1 MLKYINIRK
10 NGSGSE
16 DNVENKMKIVNY
28 SIEEMRVKME
38 EAQKKYF
45 GYKNLKHFQI
55 EAVHAVFHKKD
66 SFLVMATGMGKS
78 LCYQIPSIMDE
89 YKNKLTIVISPLI
102 SLMKDQVDNLNRK
115 KISSVFLG
123 SGQKKNNQKILS
135 EIKQGLYNIVYCSPE
150 YALNNKNL
158 FMLLKN
164 KILLVAIDEVHCM
177 SEWGHDF
184 RPSYRKLNELR
195 TILNDIPFMCL
206 TATCTKAVQSDIL
219 KNLNFS
225 LNKCLIKRSSVNK
238 TNIFY
243 KVLEKT
249 DIYDDLKNILDI
261 PPYKSNE
268 RTRKF
273 IDNSKICPY
282 NSTLIYVNSKKDCE
296 NIYNFLHERGLLV
309 KMYHADLSNEE
320 KREAHEMFLKDEIQ
334 IVIATV
340 AFGMGIDKPDIRR
353 IIHYGFSRSLEA
365 YVQQVGRAGRDGGD
379 AEAILFFHINE
390 ESKSKNLILRE
401 NVANHMM
408 EKNFKRVQHIINMFT
423 QSSDYA
429 YSTICRRKK
438 IYDYFDEHP
447 IKSLDI
453 NIFDNVNNKG
463 VCFYIQKYDMFL
475 CYKCDNCAYY
485 INAIKKN
492 KKILEK
498 KISITN
504 GANGKNENDFIS
516 IPNKIED
523 SVFSLTNEIDDT
535 NKMYKYENVICIN
548 ENKDEREGGMISLL
562 SVPNI
567 LDNISD
573 LTNELKILLNCV
585 TSLNGKTGISTICK
599 ILIKSSESNIIK
611 KGYHNIKEYGEGK
624 HKSAAWWSAFIKVCR
639 NDQFVEELLNY
650 SNDMGYISIGITK
663 KGENFIN
670 SDRKYIIPLPFFL
683 SDNVMHEKK
692 KKGAKNGAKR
702 GGKNGAKN
710 GAKGGGKNGGKNGEF
725 NYSDYDQKNSTFETS
740 ENNKD
745 DHTTFNVGSY
755 SVKNKSK
762 YIKEDSNI
770 ERHISSTIN
779 IDAFKYKEG
788 EDNPII
794 LKNEKNKNGIINLSE
809 NKYEYFNIN
818 KNKFVRESEYKEI
831 KLTDDQIKESLMRIL
846 LRTRMLEARNQNIPP
861 FQLISDQPL
870 KDICNKRITQVH
882 LIRKHVYNISPICSN
897 TFLEKLASGIR
908 GFCLLHDLDTNINLI
923 NENNDRKGESGYRM
937 GLNDRGSTSEFGSTR
952 VSNLTSVTNLLESF
966 TYDNNNDND
975 KNGHSEISKFENSEY
990 ISNNQMN
997 YNKANYIRKNESYD
1011 HRSSKF
1017 NNFNASNIR
1026 ATASINEPASGFRT
1040 HENGRPHENS
1050 RTHENGRAHEN
1061 RTRMNTI
1068 NYNALDQFKYREEE
1082 AKPASM
1088 YRTPDSNFDSK
1099 FNHNFDSKFNDNFDK
1114 TLGKLGKSDIYTNVS
1129 NNKLERNKQTC
1140 HKDMNKLTNN
1150 DRAYGEF
1157 NFDKNKSNNLQ
1168 QEQNEI
1174 FKQKLNEFASNDFP
1188 FINQVYQFDKDTKIN
1203 KINKESKKDKLNFS
1217 DFVYN
1222 DNTSNN
1228 NKISFE
1234 SRNKNIYCENST
1246 DNRKNNNFDN
1256 LDPKKENNI
1265 PFIKDIEINK
1275 FDGNLVEVGY
1285 EKKKKFNL
1293 IESFAYDD
1301 KQNYE
1306 QDAFLHQTNMNDVQ
1320 SFRELKKRKL

>member
-1 MLKYINIRK
+1 MLKYMSIRK

-16 DNVENKMKIVNY
+16 DNMPNRMGTVNY
-28 SIEEMRVKME
+28 SIEEMRIKME

-115 KISSVFLG
+115 KISAVFLG

-158 FMLLKN
+158 FLLLKN

-195 TILNDIPFMCL
+195 QILKEIPFMCL

-219 KNLNFS
+219 KNLDFN

-238 TNIFY
+238 KNIFY

-282 NSTLIYVNSKKDCE
+282 NSTLIYVNTKKDCE
-296 NIYNFLHERGLLV
+296 SIYNFLHERGLLV

-390 ESKSKNLILRE
+390 ESKSKNVILRE
-401 NVANHMM
+401 NIANHMM
-408 EKNFKRVQHIINMFT
+408 EKNFKRVQHIIAMFT

-429 YSTICRRKK
+429 YSIICRRKK
-438 IYDYFDEHP
+438 IYDYFDEQP

-453 NIFDNVNNKG
+453 DIFDNTNNEG
-463 VCFYIQKYDMFL
+463 VCFYIQKYDIFL
-475 CYKCDNCAYY
+475 CSKCDNCVHYMN
-485 INAIKKN
+485 IIKKN
-492 KKILEK
+492 KRKIDYKSGNNLVT
-498 KISITN
+498 ITD
-504 GANGKNENDFIS
+504 KTENSF
-516 IPNKIED
+516 
-523 SVFSLTNEIDDT
+523 FSLTNEIDET
-535 NKMYKYENVICIN
+535 NRMFASDNVICIN
-548 ENKDEREGGMISLL
+548 DDKHEGEGRMRPLL
-562 SVPNI
+562 SIPNI
-567 LDNISD
+567 LDNTSD

-585 TSLNGKTGISTICK
+585 ISLKGKTGISTICK
-599 ILIKSSESNIIK
+599 ILIKSAESNIIK

-624 HKSAAWWSAFIKVCR
+624 HKPAAWWSAFMKVCR
-639 NDQFVEELLNY
+639 NDKYVEELLNY

-663 KGENFIN
+663 KGEDFIN

-683 SDNVMHEKK
+683 SDNAINDKKK
-692 KKGAKNGAKR
+692 KKGAKK
-702 GGKNGAKN
+702 GGKS
-710 GAKGGGKNGGKNGEF
+710 GGKKGEY
-725 NYSDYDQKNSTFETS
+725 NYSNYESKNSLFDNS
-740 ENNKD
+740 ENDKN
-745 DHTTFNVGSY
+745 DHTTFNVGTY
-755 SVKNKSK
+755 SVKNKVK
-762 YIKEDSNI
+762 YIKEFLNTELSNN
-770 ERHISSTIN
+770 ERNISKTID
-779 IDAFKYKEG
+779 IDAFKYRE
-788 EDNPII
+788 EETNPVV
-794 LKNEKNKNGIINLSE
+794 LKSVKDIKNPKNKNGAINLSE

-818 KNKFVRESEYKEI
+818 KHDFVRESEYKEI
-831 KLTDDQIKESLMRIL
+831 KLTNDQIKESLMNIL

-882 LIRKHVYNISPICSN
+882 LIRKHVYNISPLCSN
-897 TFLEKLASGIR
+897 IFLEKLASGIR
-908 GFCLLHDLDTNINLI
+908 GFCLLHDLETNINLV
-923 NENNDRKGESGYRM
+923 NDH
-937 GLNDRGSTSEFGSTR
+937 GSASEFRSTKM
-952 VSNLTSVTNLLESF
+952 SNLASVANFIESF
-966 TYDNNNDND
+966 TYDNKKNDHPEAS
-975 KNGHSEISKFENSEY
+975 KIEHSEY
-990 ISNNQMN
+990 MPNNQ
-997 YNKANYIRKNESYD
+997 ANYIRKDEPYG
-1011 HRSSKF
+1011 HRSSEFNKF
-1017 NNFNASNIR
+1017 STSTIR
-1026 ATASINEPASGFRT
+1026 TTASINEPTNNFRT
-1040 HENGRPHENS
+1040 HENS
-1050 RTHENGRAHEN
+1050 
-1061 RTRMNTI
+1061 RTRMNTL

-1082 AKPASM
+1082 PKPVSI
-1088 YRTPDSNFDSK
+1088 YRPNDSHS
-1099 FNHNFDSKFNDNFDK
+1099 NHNFNDKDCDK
-1114 TLGKLGKSDIYTNVS
+1114 TLEKFGKSDMYTHVS
-1129 NNKLERNKQTC
+1129 NNKFEGNKQTY
-1140 HKDMNKLTNN
+1140 HRDMNKLTNN
-1150 DRAYGEF
+1150 DRGYDEF
-1157 NFDKNKSNNLQ
+1157 NFDKNMVINNRTNNLQ
-1168 QEQNEI
+1168 HKQDDT
-1174 FKQKLNEFASNDFP
+1174 FKQKLNEFVSNDFT
-1188 FINQVYQFDKDTKIN
+1188 FINQVHQFDNNDKHTKIN
-1203 KINKESKKDKLNFS
+1203 NINKEPNKDKFNFS
-1217 DFVYN
+1217 HFTYN
-1222 DNTSNN
+1222 ENPSNN
-1228 NKISFE
+1228 NQFSFD
-1234 SRNKNIYCENST
+1234 SRNKNPYCENST
-1246 DNRKNNNFDN
+1246 DNRKNNNFN
-1256 LDPKKENNI
+1256 SLDPKKQNNI
-1265 PFIKDIEINK
+1265 SFIKNIEINK
-1275 FDGNLVEVGY
+1275 FDDNLVEVGY

-1306 QDAFLHQTNMNDVQ
+1306 QDAFLHPTNRNDVL

>member
-16 DNVENKMKIVNY
+16 DNMENKMEIVNY
-28 SIEEMRVKME
+28 SIEEMRIKME

-78 LCYQIPSIMDE
+78 LCYQIPSIMNE

-158 FMLLKN
+158 FILLKN
-164 KILLVAIDEVHCM
+164 KILLVAIDEAHVCQNGVM
-177 SEWGHDF
+177 
-184 RPSYRKLNELR
+184 
-195 TILNDIPFMCL
+195 ILDHHIEIQN
-206 TATCTKAVQSDIL
+206 DIL
-219 KNLNFS
+219 KNLNFN

-238 TNIFY
+238 NNIFY

-296 NIYNFLHERGLLV
+296 NIYNFLNDRGLLV
-309 KMYHADLSNEE
+309 RMYHSDLTNEE

-365 YVQQVGRAGRDGGD
+365 YVQQVGRAGRDGGN

-401 NVANHMM
+401 NIANHMM

-453 NIFDNVNNKG
+453 NIFDNINNKG
-463 VCFYIQKYDMFL
+463 VCFYVQKYDIFL
-475 CYKCDNCAYY
+475 CSKCDNCAYY
-485 INAIKKN
+485 MNIIKKN
-492 KKILEK
+492 QNFLEK
-498 KISITN
+498 KTRTTN
-504 GANGKNENDFIS
+504 GANGSDLVAIS
-516 IPNKIED
+516 NKIEN
-523 SVFSLTNEIDDT
+523 SFFNLTNEIDERS
-535 NKMYKYENVICIN
+535 KMITSENVICIN
-548 ENKDEREGGMISLL
+548 ENKDDIEGGMNPLL
-562 SVPNI
+562 SIPNI

-573 LTNELKILLNCV
+573 LTKELKILLNCV
-585 TSLNGKTGISTICK
+585 ISLKGKTGISTICK

-611 KGYHNIKEYGEGK
+611 KGYHTIKEYGEGK
-624 HKSAAWWSAFIKVCR
+624 HKPASWWSAFMKVCR

-663 KGENFIN
+663 KGEDFIN

-683 SDNVMHEKK
+683 SDKIIHEKK
-692 KKGAKNGAKR
+692 KKG
-702 GGKNGAKN
+702 GKK
-710 GAKGGGKNGGKNGEF
+710 GGKNGGKNGGKVGGKNGEF
-725 NYSDYDQKNSTFETS
+725 NYNYSDYDQKNSTFETS

-745 DHTTFNVGSY
+745 GHTTFNVGTY
-755 SVKNKSK
+755 YVKNKSK
-762 YIKEDSNI
+762 YIKEYSNTNLSNN
-770 ERHISSTIN
+770 EKLNSNTID
-779 IDAFKYKEG
+779 IDVFKYKEL
-788 EDNPII
+788 EENPIV
-794 LKNEKNKNGIINLSE
+794 LKDGKNKNKNGAINLSE

-818 KNKFVRESEYKEI
+818 KNQFVKESEYKEI
-831 KLTDDQIKESLMRIL
+831 KLTNDQIKESLMSIL

-882 LIRKHVYNISPICSN
+882 LIRKHVDNISPLCSN
-897 TFLEKLASGIR
+897 VFLEKLASGIR

-923 NENNDRKGESGYRM
+923 NESNDRKNESGYRM
-937 GLNDRGSTSEFGSTR
+937 CLNGHGSTSEFGSTR
-952 VSNLTSVTNLLESF
+952 ISNLTSVTNFLESF
-966 TYDNNNDND
+966 TYDNNK
-975 KNGHSEISKFENSEY
+975 KNGNSEISKIENSEY
-990 ISNNQMN
+990 VSNNQMN
-997 YNKANYIRKNESYD
+997 YNNINYIRKNESYD
-1011 HRSSKF
+1011 HRSSEF
-1017 NNFNASNIR
+1017 NDFNTLNIR
-1026 ATASINEPASGFRT
+1026 TTASINESTNNFRT
-1040 HENGRPHENS
+1040 HENS
-1050 RTHENGRAHEN
+1050 

-1068 NYNALDQFKYREEE
+1068 NYSALDQFKYREEE
-1082 AKPASM
+1082 SKPTPM
-1088 YRTPDSNFDSK
+1088 YRTTDNHFH
-1099 FNHNFDSKFNDNFDK
+1099 HNFNGKDCDK
-1114 TLGKLGKSDIYTNVS
+1114 TLGKHGKPDIYTNAS
-1129 NNKLERNKQTC
+1129 NNKLEGNKQTC

-1150 DRAYGEF
+1150 DKGYSGF
-1157 NFDKNKSNNLQ
+1157 NFDKNMIINNKSNNLQ
-1168 QEQNEI
+1168 HRQNEI
-1174 FKQKLNEFASNDFP
+1174 FKQKLNEFVSNDFT
-1188 FINQVYQFDKDTKIN
+1188 FINQVHQFDNIDKDTKIN
-1203 KINKESKKDKLNFS
+1203 NINKESKKDKFNFS
-1217 DFVYN
+1217 HFLYN
-1222 DNTSNN
+1222 ENPSNN
-1228 NKISFE
+1228 SQISFD
-1234 SRNKNIYCENST
+1234 SGNKNIYCENST

-1256 LDPKKENNI
+1256 IDPKKENNI
-1265 PFIKDIEINK
+1265 SFIKGTEINK

-1306 QDAFLHQTNMNDVQ
+1306 QDAFLHPTNMNDVQ